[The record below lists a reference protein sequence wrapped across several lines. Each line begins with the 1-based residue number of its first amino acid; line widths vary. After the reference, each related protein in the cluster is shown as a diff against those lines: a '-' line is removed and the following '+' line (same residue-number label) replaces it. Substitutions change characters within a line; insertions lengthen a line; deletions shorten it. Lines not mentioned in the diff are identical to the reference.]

1 MKLNIGSNIAQL
13 RKAKPWTQEQLASA
27 VGVSAAAVSK
37 WESGSTYPDI
47 ALLPSIASNLEVSID
62 RLLDYSVPSDRLA
75 EYRSAIRRSVQTA
88 DCAAGLPLA
97 EEAIK
102 LYPNDFEL
110 LLSMGHLK
118 LSKGTADEQV
128 DAKVIEEAIFCFQ
141 RALRVKPSDSPIDI
155 VSIKRHMAFAYQAKE
170 EHDEAISILH
180 EINTNHTLDLE
191 IALNQ
196 IRAGR
201 KQEAKPILQHELYRM
216 AFHLPMV
223 IRLLSE
229 CFAEGHRRSYAADLQ
244 LLHAEFLD
252 CFTHET
258 PNYFDLLCAMSY
270 LDVAKYQKDENDFDG
285 MWRSLKKSVNL
296 AIRFDRNPSYEI
308 MSVKYLE
315 GLKGWIANNS
325 ADNAC
330 RQIRIR
336 LQSDFAEF
344 EQDTRYQDYLQQLMA
359 EARNK
364 RESGFWR

>member
-1 MKLNIGSNIAQL
+1 MNIGSNIAQL
-13 RKAKPWTQEQLASA
+13 RKAKQWTQEQLASA

-75 EYRSAIRRSVQTA
+75 EIRSAIRRSVQNS
-88 DCAAGLPLA
+88 DYAAGLPLA

-102 LYPNDFEL
+102 RYPNDFDL
-110 LLSMGHLK
+110 LLSLGHLK

-128 DAKVIEEAIFCFQ
+128 DAKKAIEEAIFCFQ
-141 RALRVKPSDSPIDI
+141 RALRVRPPDAPIDI
-155 VSIKRHMAFAYQAKE
+155 VSIKQHMAFAYQAME
-170 EHDEAISILH
+170 EHDKAISILH

-201 KQEAKPILQHELYRM
+201 RHVAMPILQYELYRM

-223 IRLLSE
+223 IRLLGE
-229 CFAEGHRRSYAADLQ
+229 CFAEDHRRSYAADLQ
-244 LLHAEFLD
+244 VLHAEFLD
-252 CFTHET
+252 HFTHET
-258 PNYFDLLCAMSY
+258 PHYFDLLCAISC

-285 MWRSLKKSVNL
+285 MWRSMKKSVNL

-308 MSVKYLE
+308 KSIKYME
-315 GLKGWIANNS
+315 GLKGWVANNS
-325 ADNAC
+325 AENAC
-330 RQIRIR
+330 HQIRSR

-344 EQDTRYQDYLQQLMA
+344 EQDKRYQDYMQQLKV

-364 RESGFWR
+364 RESGIWQ